1 MFAAWPSQ
9 YPEADRGRR
18 CATPLVFC
26 LGGPYGTRKGMLLE
40 SVPLGVT
47 TCTGPVVAPAGT
59 LVKIE
64 APEELTVN
72 AAGLPLNVTLVAPV
86 RLFPRILTTAPTLPE
101 EVCVSTNGPRPT
113 ERLKIVPQP
122 ISQGAWRS
130 PP

>member
-1 MFAAWPSQ
+1 MRLPVWAVGASS
-9 YPEADRGRR
+9 RG
-18 CATPLVFC
+18 LVAGF
-26 LGGPYGTRKGMLLE
+26 YGTRKGTLLE

-47 TCTGPVVAPAGT
+47 TWTVPVVAPAGT
-59 LVKIE
+59 VAMISEGE
-64 APEELTVN
+64 ATVN
-72 AAGLPLNVTLVAPV
+72 TAAAPLNITLVAPA
-86 RLFPRILTTAPTLPE
+86 RLVPRILTTAPTLPE